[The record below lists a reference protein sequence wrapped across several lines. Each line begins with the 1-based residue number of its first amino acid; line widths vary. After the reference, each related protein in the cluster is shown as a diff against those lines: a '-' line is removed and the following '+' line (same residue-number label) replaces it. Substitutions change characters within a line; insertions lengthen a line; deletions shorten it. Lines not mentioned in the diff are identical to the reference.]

1 MKRPSTALRSHCQL
15 ACHFPNIHSLLQLQG
30 HRVLLHH
37 ELVRH
42 GVDVVHVELADAI
55 VQRGIEEV
63 HEVNQ
68 L

>member
-1 MKRPSTALRSHCQL
+1 MNSMHEFTNSSW
-15 ACHFPNIHSLLQLQG
+15 HSG
-30 HRVLLHH
+30 NYH